1 VLTLRGW
8 IHGLGGAAA
17 ITIGL
22 VVAALVVAGLTAF
35 HGGDGH
41 VKVPDPSQ
49 RIALGADSGMTEA
62 VSASAGRQHTRT
74 SSGAAHGR
82 KPASRVLAGTGG
94 GPVSVRHGESRAPA
108 QSLPGPGEGSHNSSA
123 PVDGAPSASTPQ
135 PGGGN
140 PGSGGGGD
148 PVQRPSSLGGAVQN
162 TTQQLGDTV
171 NGVTQTVGNTVGAVS
186 PALGNTVN
194 QTGSALN
201 DTVKGTGDVVGHTL
215 DGLLGGH
222 H

>member
-1 VLTLRGW
+1 MLTLRGW

-22 VVAALVVAGLTAF
+22 VVAAPVVAGLTTF

-49 RIALGADSGMTEA
+49 RIALGADSGMTKA
-62 VSASAGRQHTRT
+62 VSASAGRRHSKT
-74 SSGAAHGR
+74 SSGAAHRPG
-82 KPASRVLAGTGG
+82 PASRVLRGG
-94 GPVSVRHGESRAPA
+94 AGPVSVRHGGSRAPGQA
-108 QSLPGPGEGSHNSSA
+108 LPGSGEGSRNSSA
-123 PVDGAPSASTPQ
+123 PVDGVPSAGTPQ
-135 PGGGN
+135 PGGGK
-140 PGSGGGGD
+140 PGGGGGD

-194 QTGSALN
+194 QTGSTLN
-201 DTVKGTGDVVGHTL
+201 DTVKGTGDLVGHTL